1 MDLNHIELPSFVIAD
16 LYRDSLIEVD
26 EKPANGKPVKE
37 PVIPE
42 IVQPAAAENASPWK
56 WLGNNGKHILII
68 VNNEESA
75 GLPDKDL
82 AFLTE
87 ILGACKLNLAD
98 VAIVNLHN
106 HPGASY
112 KELTTFF
119 KSRIVLLF
127 AVEPADFG
135 LPMNFPAYQLQAFA
149 NNSFL
154 FSPSLK
160 ELGNDRVEKSKLWVC
175 LKRLFN
181 L

>member
-1 MDLNHIELPSFVIAD
+1 MDLNHLELPASVVAE
-16 LYRDSLIEVD
+16 LYRGSLIEAN
-26 EKPANGKPVKE
+26 ERPAKGKPVKE
-37 PVIPE
+37 PIIP
-42 IVQPAAAENASPWK
+42 ALAETTTGENLSSWK

-68 VNNEESA
+68 VNNEDSA

-87 ILGACKLNLAD
+87 ILGACKLSLAD

-112 KELTTFF
+112 KELTAFF

-127 AVEPADFG
+127 AVEPAEFG
-135 LPMNFPAYQLQAFA
+135 LPMSFPPYQLQAFA

-160 ELGNDRVEKSKLWVC
+160 ELGDDRVEKSKLWVC